1 MKIKLNSVHFSADKK
16 LVEFVQVK
24 VNKLETFYDK
34 IIDGEVFLRLDKSE
48 DTANKIAEI
57 KINIPGKELFAKK
70 QCKTFEEAVDTAVE
84 ALRTQLTKQKTKEKS
99 VKHAEIE

>member
-16 LVEFVQVK
+16 LVDFVQLK
-24 VNKLETFYDK
+24 VGKLETFYDK

-48 DTANKIAEI
+48 DAANKIAEV

-70 QCKTFEEAVDTAVE
+70 QCKTFEEAIEVSAE
-84 ALRTQLTKQKTKEKS
+84 SLERLLIKRKEKIRT
-99 VKHAEIE
+99 HI

>member
-1 MKIKLNSVHFSADKK
+1 MKIKLNQVHFSADKK
-16 LVEFVQVK
+16 LVEFVQTK

-34 IIDGEVFLRLDKSE
+34 IIDGEVFLRLDKS
-48 DTANKIAEI
+48 DDSANKIAEV
-57 KINIPGKELFAKK
+57 KLNVPGKELFAKK

-84 ALRTQLTKQKTKEKS
+84 ALKAQLSKQKNKEKS